1 MSASAGNSG
10 GDPLVVVVNGEA
22 RVEYHRVRVLA
33 PEQRASLDRMDTR
46 MAGGVQLGGVQV
58 DSPDPLQKAQFVAI
72 QLIEALKN
80 GNDALI
86 AAGCA
91 YLATRLPS
99 LTQVRAR
106 LVDGGFSAELVF
118 DEPFV
123 KEVAVNFPTHRPS

>member
-1 MSASAGNSG
+1 MSASTGNG
-10 GDPLVVVVNGEA
+10 GEAPLVVVVNGEA
-22 RVEYHRVRVLA
+22 QVEYHRGRAL
-33 PEQRASLDRMDTR
+33 PQEQRAYLDRMDAQ
-46 MAGGVQLGGVQV
+46 MAGGVQLGGLQV
-58 DSPDPLQKAQFVAI
+58 DSPDTLQKAQFVAI

-91 YLATRLPS
+91 YLAARLPS

-123 KEVAVNFPTHRPS
+123 KEVAVNFPARPTS

>member
-1 MSASAGNSG
+1 MSGSRGNG
-10 GDPLVVVVNGEA
+10 GETPLVVVVNGEA
-22 RVEYHRVRVLA
+22 QVEYHRGRALA
-33 PEQRASLDRMDTR
+33 QKQRACLDGMDAQ
-46 MAGGVQLGGVQV
+46 MAGGVQLGGEQV
-58 DSPDPLQKAQFVAI
+58 DSPDTLQKAQCVAI

-80 GNDALI
+80 GNDAMI

-99 LTQVRAR
+99 LSQVRAS